1 MTQLERNVVSNAQY
15 HCRKCLEVSSMPRD
29 SENNV
34 LEEPAH
40 RALSITGY
48 EVTPND
54 LRTCSGLRKRNTVI
68 LKFKY

>member
-1 MTQLERNVVSNAQY
+1 
-15 HCRKCLEVSSMPRD
+15 MPRD

-54 LRTCSGLRKRNTVI
+54 LHTCSGLKKRNTVI
-68 LKFKY
+68 LKFKYWNLKHNIQINSKNYQ

>member
-29 SENNV
+29 SVNNV

-48 EVTPND
+48 EVNPND
-54 LRTCSGLRKRNTVI
+54 LHTCSGLKKRNTVI